1 MPQLVRTLP
10 DQMLAFRK
18 QMVVVAAQMAK
29 AVQLDQMEMKTDQKP
44 VWRTDS
50 LLEQAFETR

>member
-1 MPQLVRTLP
+1 
-10 DQMLAFRK
+10 MLAFRK